1 MPPDHQ
7 IQLTA
12 VGADVGSAVGSS
24 VGADVG
30 LCPGAP
36 AQMRP
41 APLSSHRLGER
52 PLTAVGDGVG

>member
-1 MPPDHQ
+1 MPRVHQ

-36 AQMRP
+36 ALDETS
-41 APLSSHRLGER
+41 PLVPRSS
-52 PLTAVGDGVG
+52 